1 LGGAGRGLRGVVG
14 LDKLGFHLFPGPRF
28 RFLLPA
34 GGHRRRGRC
43 AMTPHQ
49 FDNIS
54 DRVDRF
60 LLLIGQHN
68 RKFIFDTHHQLKAIK
83 TRYAE
88 IMDQM
93 GIRGYLTIVKQKRF
107 L

>member
-1 LGGAGRGLRGVVG
+1 M
-14 LDKLGFHLFPGPRF
+14 K
-28 RFLLPA
+28 
-34 GGHRRRGRC
+34 
-43 AMTPHQ
+43 PHQ

-60 LLLIGQHN
+60 LFLVGQHN
-68 RKFIFDTHHQLKAIK
+68 PKFIFDTHYQLKAIK

-93 GIRGYLTIVKQKRF
+93 GIRGYLAIVKQKRF